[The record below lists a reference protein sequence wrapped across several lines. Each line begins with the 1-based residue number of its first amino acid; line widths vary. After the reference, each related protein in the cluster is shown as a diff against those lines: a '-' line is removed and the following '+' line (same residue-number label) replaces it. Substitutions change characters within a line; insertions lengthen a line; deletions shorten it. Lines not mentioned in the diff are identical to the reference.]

1 MKKKNMTISVNML
14 DAYMHTRSAF
24 ATVKMTGAGAHKSKK
39 DYDRKR
45 LKHEDKKVF
54 NDYR

>member
-1 MKKKNMTISVNML
+1 MKKKNMKISVNML

-39 DYDRKR
+39 DYDRK
-45 LKHEDKKVF
+45 KFKKIENED
-54 NDYR
+54 